1 MILGSLPSES
11 VGDTRKATSYLVVG
25 GPKGRFIRSG
35 ADSSGVFRISN
46 MVPETKQ
53 EG

>member
-11 VGDTRKATSYLVVG
+11 VGDTRKATSYLVEG

-35 ADSSGVFRISN
+35 AASARGGLN
-46 MVPETKQ
+46 KQTK
-53 EG
+53 EDC